1 MNFKLGYIQGRFVSL
16 INEKIQAYPE
26 KEWKKDLSI
35 ASKNGF
41 SNVELTLDLDKIYE
55 TPLLNSGNDIL
66 KNELYKRNINAVAV
80 TADFFMQSLPWQK
93 NNNGLE
99 ELSKI
104 VKDVILNMH
113 NLGIRI
119 LVLPFV
125 DESSLDQKDIPKAI
139 SFLSKLTTSLKNS
152 NVKIAIEIDFEPNLL
167 KNMMDMLP
175 DEIFGIN
182 YDLGNSASL
191 DFDIEEEFSV
201 YGNKIIHIHIK
212 DRLINGTTVSLGKGN
227 VDFIKFF
234 SCVEKIGY
242 DDYMIFQTAR
252 SKDGLHQKEMKNNLK
267 FFLDSSKKNT
277 EK

>member
-139 SFLSKLTTSLKNS
+139 SFLSKLTTSLK
-152 NVKIAIEIDFEPNLL
+152 L
-167 KNMMDMLP
+167 
-175 DEIFGIN
+175 
-182 YDLGNSASL
+182 SL
-191 DFDIEEEFSV
+191 
-201 YGNKIIHIHIK
+201 IHI
-212 DRLINGTTVSLGKGN
+212 
-227 VDFIKFF
+227 
-234 SCVEKIGY
+234 
-242 DDYMIFQTAR
+242 
-252 SKDGLHQKEMKNNLK
+252 
-267 FFLDSSKKNT
+267 
-277 EK
+277 